1 MYSIL
6 AGATLL
12 AALATAKS
20 TPGPGDMNCPSGVH
34 VIVSRASQEAPGP
47 GIMGQVASKVLERIP
62 GSDMESLDYP
72 ALLDPYVPSQ
82 TAGVANLTKLIQQY
96 SEKCPRTKMVLMGY
110 SQGAHVT
117 SDVLCGTSETG
128 FPATKPQRSTVTDK
142 IAAVVLM
149 GDPSFTAGQP
159 FNVGTSHGSGM
170 FPRLNPD
177 GCKCVDHKMMSI
189 CDAGDMFCEEG
200 GNSLAVHMSYVINW
214 GDAAVDFVLSM
225 IHSY

>member
-110 SQGAHVT
+110 SQV
-117 SDVLCGTSETG
+117 S
-128 FPATKPQRSTVTDK
+128 
-142 IAAVVLM
+142 
-149 GDPSFTAGQP
+149 
-159 FNVGTSHGSGM
+159 
-170 FPRLNPD
+170 
-177 GCKCVDHKMMSI
+177 
-189 CDAGDMFCEEG
+189 
-200 GNSLAVHMSYVINW
+200 
-214 GDAAVDFVLSM
+214 
-225 IHSY
+225 